1 MRKCQSSGVYMVFPT
16 LPQCGIIVC
25 LPGVNRANVCQSPAP
40 NTTPALAKPRQASGG
55 VVILC
60 NVNEISRA
68 CHMADEKIPLILI
81 PGLLCTDA
89 LWQAQVDG
97 LADVARVTVT
107 AEHARHT
114 DIGAIAGAILAAAP
128 PRFALGGLSFG
139 GYIAFEIM
147 RRAPH
152 RVVRLALFDTTA
164 QPDPEE
170 RRKLRRDLIKQAQI
184 GRFLGVTDKLLPN
197 FIHPDRLGDT
207 VLTDAVKNMALSVG
221 RDGFVR
227 QQTAIIGRTD
237 SRRDLAEI
245 DCPTLVLVGRQ
256 DVLTPLAGHEEMQ
269 AAIPG
274 AELSV
279 IEDSGHL
286 PTMERPEAVNQAMR
300 DWLGA

>member
-1 MRKCQSSGVYMVFPT
+1 MAFPG
-16 LPQCGIIVC
+16 LPQCGIVASSTA
-25 LPGVNRANVCQSPAP
+25 VNGYGTQSEMARS
-40 NTTPALAKPRQASGG
+40 RQGG
-55 VVILC
+55 GGMLILC
-60 NVNEISRA
+60 DIHEVFRA
-68 CHMADEKIPLILI
+68 CHMVADRIPLILV

-97 LADVARVTVT
+97 LGDVARITVT
-107 AEHARHT
+107 AEHTRHT

-128 PRFALGGLSFG
+128 PRFALAGLSFG

-152 RVVRLALFDTTA
+152 RVERLALLDTTA
-164 QPDPEE
+164 RADPEE

-207 VLTDAVKNMALSVG
+207 ALTDAVKNMALSVG
-221 RDGFVR
+221 RDGFIR
-227 QQTAIIGRTD
+227 QQTAIIGRPE
-237 SRRDLAEI
+237 SYRDLGEI

-269 AAIPG
+269 AAIPN
-274 AELSV
+274 AKLIV
-279 IEDSGHL
+279 VEDSGHL

-300 DWLGA
+300 DWLGW